1 MAQILVV
8 DDDEGVR
15 SFIAE
20 TLERHSHE
28 VTAVGSGEEAFL
40 QLRKHSYDLMITDLQ
55 MPGAGGMALLRAARA
70 CCPYMGTI
78 VLTAFGRS
86 ETAIEAMK
94 LGACDFISK
103 PVPSPQALRQL
114 VGRALRG
121 DKLLLPS

>member
-40 QLRKHSYDLMITDLQ
+40 QLRKHNRLHRL
-55 MPGAGGMALLRAARA
+55 
-70 CCPYMGTI
+70 
-78 VLTAFGRS
+78 
-86 ETAIEAMK
+86 
-94 LGACDFISK
+94 
-103 PVPSPQALRQL
+103 PVPLC
-114 VGRALRG
+114 
-121 DKLLLPS
+121 LLSMKAFLSGYILYKMILQNFDR